1 MKHYHFILANGKPF
15 SGSAKCGW
23 NEPVHLLELDFHIF
37 PTNLGEV
44 AASFSRVGQ
53 IPSNLEKTSA
63 LVRVSM
69 AVTKIP

>member
-1 MKHYHFILANGKPF
+1 M
-15 SGSAKCGW
+15 
-23 NEPVHLLELDFHIF
+23 HLLELDFHMIF

-63 LVRVSM
+63 LVRVST
-69 AVTKIP
+69 AVTKTP